1 MDKKSEENILAA
13 EELISKGYYNSSI
26 HCSYYALFQYM
37 KYILDYCGLCNYA
50 AQNKKT
56 GAKNKKTGAKGSH
69 DIIWGEL
76 NPHINDIVLRFTVDT
91 SFQNLKK
98 QRSVA
103 DYKISPVGKVE
114 SQKCLNEARD
124 IIEQLKK
131 YFNT

>member
-1 MDKKSEENILAA
+1 MNKKSEENILAA

-56 GAKNKKTGAKGSH
+56 GAKGSH

-91 SFQNLKK
+91 SFQSLKK